1 MSADPGA
8 ALATATRH
16 RTETTRA
23 RARDAVRR
31 LDRDGHPITFTAVAD
46 AADVSRSLL
55 YRDPALR
62 AQIEALRT
70 RQLTAGPGQPP
81 AMQRSTIESLQQRLA
96 AALDDNRALR
106 TENQQLRDRIATALG
121 EQRATT
127 IPARPASRAIGPCS

>member
-1 MSADPGA
+1 MSADPGV
-8 ALATATRH
+8 ALAAATLH
-16 RTETTRA
+16 RAETTRA
-23 RARDAVRR
+23 RARDALRR

-55 YRDPALR
+55 YRDPTLR

-70 RQLTAGPGQPP
+70 RQPVGPRQP
-81 AMQRSTIESLQQRLA
+81 ALQRATVESLQQRLA

-106 TENQQLRDRIATALG
+106 AENQHLRDRIAIVLG

-127 IPARPASRAIGPCS
+127 VPARPTSRAIGPCS

>member
-55 YRDPALR
+55 YRDPTLR
-62 AQIEALRT
+62 AQIEALRS
-70 RQLTAGPGQPP
+70 RQPVGPGQPP

-96 AALDDNRALR
+96 VALDDNRALR

-121 EQRATT
+121 GQRATT
-127 IPARPASRAIGPCS
+127 IPARPASRAVGPCS